1 MIYQII
7 IYWGEDLKNEQFLNL
22 CVIIG
27 GKSVEHEISL
37 ISGLQSIL
45 NLDSEKYKIH
55 TLYLTKTSEMVYI
68 KNLTSLDYFK
78 DEKNISRYTNC
89 YFTKI
94 KGITYLKTKYK
105 KIKIDCALPIVHGKN
120 VEDGTI
126 AALLEFYDIPY
137 ISSGILSSSLSQ
149 NKSLTKRVLKT
160 FGIKMLPHIE
170 ITNTIDQKKISKILS
185 TFKFPLIIKPNTLG
199 SSIGIEVVN
208 QKEELVEKLSKV
220 LKFDQSVIVEEKLT
234 NFTEYN
240 IACYKEKHKLIL
252 SNVEEVTSTN
262 EYLTFDDKYNDGG
275 MKNIDKSN
283 RKIPANISEELLE
296 EIKATTNTIYKN
308 LNFKGVIRIDYLYDK
323 ETNRLLFNEVNTIPG
338 SLAFYLY
345 EETKFTELLD
355 KLIKEAIL
363 SKSQNDSLINSFDT
377 NILEIKKLKM
387 KK

>member
-1 MIYQII
+1 M
-7 IYWGEDLKNEQFLNL
+7 KNEQFLNL

-94 KGITYLKTKYK
+94 KGVTYLKTKYK

-120 VEDGTI
+120 VDDGTI
-126 AALLEFYDIPY
+126 AALLEFYDITY

-185 TFKFPLIIKPNTLG
+185 
-199 SSIGIEVVN
+199 
-208 QKEELVEKLSKV
+208 
-220 LKFDQSVIVEEKLT
+220 
-234 NFTEYN
+234 
-240 IACYKEKHKLIL
+240 
-252 SNVEEVTSTN
+252 
-262 EYLTFDDKYNDGG
+262 
-275 MKNIDKSN
+275 
-283 RKIPANISEELLE
+283 
-296 EIKATTNTIYKN
+296 
-308 LNFKGVIRIDYLYDK
+308 
-323 ETNRLLFNEVNTIPG
+323 
-338 SLAFYLY
+338 
-345 EETKFTELLD
+345 
-355 KLIKEAIL
+355 
-363 SKSQNDSLINSFDT
+363 SF
-377 NILEIKKLKM
+377 
-387 KK
+387 